1 MKTKDLLIDLLS
13 RPSVTPD
20 DAGCMDILGKYL
32 AANGFVIKVVTF
44 GKVKNFWAVQGKHA
58 PLTVFAGH
66 TDVVPVG
73 DEEAWHSPPFTPTE
87 KDGYL
92 YARGAADMKT
102 GVAAMC
108 VAAVDYIRANPNY
121 SGSIAIMLTAD
132 EEGPAKDGIR
142 RLMPYLVDKGIKID
156 YAVFAEPSSVTVL
169 GDMIK
174 NGRRGSMQAE
184 LEIIGLQGHIAYP
197 DKAANPIH
205 ALGTV
210 IRDLT
215 AEVWCQGNDSFAA
228 TSLQM
233 WGVNG
238 GLGTHNVVPSK
249 VSVGFNFR
257 FSNELNSTVIQ
268 QRVKA
273 VVEKALD
280 QAGKEMGKTFTY
292 NIVFDVSGEPFLTPE
307 GTLVNAMRDACSE
320 VLGVTPTLSTSG
332 GTSDAR
338 FVAPFNVQVVEFG
351 PVNATIHQVN
361 ECVKIA
367 DIEPLTQVYH
377 RLLEKIYD

>member
-20 DAGCMDILGKYL
+20 DAGCMDVLGNYL
-32 AANGFVIKVVTF
+32 AANGFVIKTIVF
-44 GKVKNFWAVQGKHA
+44 GQVKNFWAIHGSQA

-66 TDVVPVG
+66 TDVVPAG
-73 DEEAWHSPPFTPTE
+73 DESAWHTPPFTPTE

-108 VAAVDYIRANPNY
+108 VAAVKFIQANPEY

-142 RLMPYLVDKGIKID
+142 QLMPYLVNKGVQMD
-156 YAVFAEPSSVTVL
+156 YAVFTEPSSVSVL

-184 LEIIGLQGHIAYP
+184 LEIIGQQGHVAYP

-205 ALGTV
+205 ALGAV

-215 AEVWCQGNDSFAA
+215 AEVWCSGNNSFSA
-228 TSLQM
+228 TSLQI
-233 WGVNG
+233 WGVSG
-238 GLGTHNVVPSK
+238 GLGTHNVVPPTASI
-249 VSVGFNFR
+249 GFNFR
-257 FSNELNSTVIQ
+257 FSNELNSETIQ
-268 QRVKA
+268 QRVRA
-273 VVEKALD
+273 LVENSLRQVGRD
-280 QAGKEMGKTFTY
+280 MGKTFSY
-292 NIVFDVSGEPFLTPE
+292 KVDFDVSGEPFLTPE
-307 GTLVNAMRDACSE
+307 GVLVEAMRSACSE
-320 VLGVTPTLSTSG
+320 VLGITPTLSTSG

-338 FVAPFNVQVVEFG
+338 FVAPFGVQVVEFG

-367 DIEPLTQVYH
+367 DIEPLTQVYY
-377 RLLEKIYD
+377 RLLDKIYD